1 MIEVHLI
8 GDREVVA
15 RLSSMPGRMQAGL
28 ARAITRLSLE
38 GERLSKQKLSGEVL
52 HVRTGALRSG
62 VHALPTTS
70 TATAVKGG
78 WGSSVYYGVYHEFGI
93 PHSWQIFPKKARALA
108 FEIGGRTIFAAH
120 VTHPPL
126 PERSFMRSA
135 LKEMTPRIQSEI
147 EDAVNQELQR

>member
-1 MIEVHLI
+1 MITLQLV
-8 GDREVVA
+8 GDREVIA
-15 RLSSMPGRMQAGL
+15 KLAAMPEGMRAGL

-52 HVRTGALRSG
+52 NVRTGALRSG

-70 TATAVKGG
+70 SSTEVKGG
-78 WGSSVYYGVYHEFGI
+78 WGSSVWYGKLHEMGV
-93 PHSWQIFPKKARALA
+93 PHSWEIRPKSARVLA
-108 FEIGGRTIFAAH
+108 FEIGGRTIFAMH

-135 LKEMTPRIQSEI
+135 LREMQPRIQSEI
-147 EDAVNQELQR
+147 EAAVSQELHR